1 MKRFFLSLAAASLAI
16 APLHAAPS
24 DDEVVSRRVALDL
37 AGAFANDGFK
47 LRDGNWTGVLEVGKS
62 KIVEVNLYAG
72 NQYWFTL
79 GSVPAAK
86 KLEIT
91 VYDESGKPVEVD
103 PYQENSVAAAG
114 FSPQASG
121 VYYVKVSELEG
132 AKAAFCLI
140 YSYK

>member
-1 MKRFFLSLAAASLAI
+1 MKRFLLSLAAAGLGA
-16 APLHAAPS
+16 AALHGAPS
-24 DDEVVSRRVALDL
+24 DDEVVARRVALDL
-37 AGAFANDGFK
+37 AGAFTNDGFK
-47 LRDGNWTGVLEVGKS
+47 LRDGNWTGILEVGKS
-62 KIVEVNLYAG
+62 KIVQVNLYAG

-91 VYDESGKPVEVD
+91 VFDETGKPVDVD
-103 PYQENSVAAAG
+103 PYQEGSVAAAG
-114 FSPQASG
+114 FSPQTSG
-121 VYYVKVSELEG
+121 TFFVKVSELDG